1 MPEHHKPRFAERFP
15 VVSARALTMP
25 PEVADTIVGVLIA
38 AVALAEVVPDLSGLA
53 TTIVTVVAV
62 AALAGSLRWRRRH
75 PIPLALAVV
84 AIVVVQDALG
94 GHATKADAVL
104 LAYLLIAYSVG
115 AHSQRRTALTGLLAL
130 IGGLFADEALSRDA
144 GTFSAV
150 FPLVT
155 CMPAWLIGRV
165 LRARRDL
172 SRQLV
177 DRAGEL
183 ESEREQL
190 AELAV
195 AAERARIAREL
206 HDVVAHSVSLMVI
219 QAAAGQRVVDA
230 DADAA
235 TRAFDAILEAG
246 EQASAELTR
255 LVGLLDGIAAN
266 TTTSEPGLAR
276 LDELVGHAEQNGM
289 QITLHVEGG
298 LMLPAAVDAAAFR
311 IVQEAITNAIK
322 HAGPGKLTVSV
333 GHAHGQLELEIVDQG
348 RTGPNVTSPP
358 SGGHGLQGMR
368 ERVELLNGKLEAGPR
383 ADGGWALRASLPL
396 TSSQHTLLVSQHS
409 SA

>member
-1 MPEHHKPRFAERFP
+1 M
-15 VVSARALTMP
+15 SARALTMP
-25 PEVADTIVGVLIA
+25 PEVADTIVGALLA
-38 AVALAEVVPDLSGLA
+38 AAALAEVVPDPSGLV
-53 TTIVTVVAV
+53 TTIVTVVAI
-62 AALAGSLRWRRRH
+62 AALAGGLRWRRRH
-75 PIPLALAVV
+75 PIPLALAAV

-94 GHATKADAVL
+94 GHATKPDAVL

-115 AHSQRRTALTGLLAL
+115 AHSQRRTAVTGLLAL
-130 IGGLFADEALSRDA
+130 IGGLFADEVLNPDA
-144 GTFSAV
+144 GTFSVV

-155 CMPAWLIGRV
+155 CIPAWFVGRV

-219 QAAAGQRVVDA
+219 QAAAGQRVVNG

-235 TRAFDAILEAG
+235 TRAFNAIFDAG
-246 EQASAELTR
+246 EQALAELTR
-255 LVGLLDGIAAN
+255 LVGLLDGIAEGTPA
-266 TTTSEPGLAR
+266 SEPGLAR
-276 LDELVGHAEQNGM
+276 LDELVLHAEQNGM
-289 QITLHVEGG
+289 QITLNVEGG
-298 LMLPAAVDAAAFR
+298 QMLPAPVDAAAFR

-333 GHAHGQLELEIVDQG
+333 GHAPCQLELEIVNHG

-368 ERVELLNGKLEAGPR
+368 ERVELLDGKLEAGPR

-396 TSSQHTLLVSQHS
+396 ASSQQSPPVRSTVHRN
-409 SA
+409 

>member
-1 MPEHHKPRFAERFP
+1 MA
-15 VVSARALTMP
+15 V
-25 PEVADTIVGVLIA
+25 
-38 AVALAEVVPDLSGLA
+38 VALAEVAPDLSGLS
-53 TTIVTVVAV
+53 TTIVTVVAIT
-62 AALAGSLRWRRRH
+62 ALAGGLRWRRRH
-75 PIPLALAVV
+75 PLPLALAAV

-94 GHATKADAVL
+94 GHATQADAVL
-104 LAYLLIAYSVG
+104 LAYLLFAYSVG
-115 AHSQRRTALTGLLAL
+115 AHSQRWIAVIGLAAL
-130 IGGLFADEALSRDA
+130 IGGLFADEVLSPDA

-150 FPLVT
+150 SPLVT
-155 CMPAWLIGRV
+155 CIPAWFVGRV

-230 DADAA
+230 DADAGA
-235 TRAFDAILEAG
+235 RAFDAILDAG

-255 LVGLLDGIAAN
+255 LVGLLDGVAAD
-266 TTTSEPGLAR
+266 TATSEPGLAR
-276 LDELVGHAEQNGM
+276 LDELVRHAEQNGM
-289 QITLHVEGG
+289 QITLNVKGG
-298 LMLPAAVDAAAFR
+298 QMLPASVDAAAFR
-311 IVQEAITNAIK
+311 IVQEAITNAVK

-333 GHAHGQLELEIVDQG
+333 EHAHGQLELGILDEG
-348 RTGPNVTSPP
+348 RTAPDVASPA
-358 SGGHGLQGMR
+358 SGGHGLQGIR
-368 ERVELLNGKLEAGPR
+368 ERVELLDGKLEVGPR
-383 ADGGWALRASLPL
+383 ADGGWALRATLPL
-396 TSSQHTLLVSQHS
+396 GQLAAITAGPRHS
-409 SA
+409 SP